1 MRKRGLVGGA
11 AAITAVAIAL
21 AWPRNAH
28 AHLVQS
34 GLGPFYDGIA
44 HFALSPDDWLL
55 ALALALLG
63 GLAGARG
70 GRAVLFALPVAWA
83 LGGAFGLTRATV
95 ADWPAVSAAT
105 LVLAGALVAWNPKLD
120 PRLLGGLTVALGAL
134 HGYLNGS
141 LGATGGFTPSGLLG
155 VASTVFVLAA
165 LAAAMVVSLRRE
177 PLRIAV
183 RVAGSWI
190 AAIGILLV
198 GWSLR

>member
-1 MRKRGLVGGA
+1 LRKRGLACAA
-11 AAITAVAIAL
+11 AAIAIA
-21 AWPRNAH
+21 WPQSAH

-63 GLAGARG
+63 GLSGARG
-70 GRAVLFALPVAWA
+70 GRAVLFVLPVAWA
-83 LGGAFGLTRATV
+83 LGGVFGLARATV
-95 ADWPAVSAAT
+95 ADWPAASAAT
-105 LVLAGALVAWNPKLD
+105 LVFAGALVAWNPKLD
-120 PRLLGGLTVALGAL
+120 PRLLGALAVALGAL

-141 LGATGGFTPSGLLG
+141 LAATGGFTPSGLLG

-165 LAAAMVVSLRRE
+165 LAAALVVSLRCE

>member
-1 MRKRGLVGGA
+1 VSRRGIA
-11 AAITAVAIAL
+11 AAAAVAIAI
-21 AWPRNAH
+21 AWPASAR

-63 GLAGARG
+63 GLGGARG
-70 GRAVLFALPVAWA
+70 GRTVLFVLPAAWL
-83 LGGAFGLTRATV
+83 LGGAVGLSRDTV
-95 ADWPAVSAAT
+95 AEWPVASAAT
-105 LVLAGALVAWNPKLD
+105 LVLAGALVAWSPTLD
-120 PRLLGGLTVALGAL
+120 GRALSALAFALGAL

-165 LAAAMVVSLRRE
+165 LAAALVVSLRRE
-177 PLRIAV
+177 PLRIVV